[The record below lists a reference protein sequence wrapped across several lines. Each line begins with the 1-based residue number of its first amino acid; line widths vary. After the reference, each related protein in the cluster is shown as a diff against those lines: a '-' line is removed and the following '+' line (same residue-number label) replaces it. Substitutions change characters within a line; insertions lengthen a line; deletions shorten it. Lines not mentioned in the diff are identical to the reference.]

1 MNNKCKFENCAYT
14 HTKDDNKVKIEQFE
28 TKCSALET
36 EVKYLKV
43 EQEKINPRIDMMGRG
58 IMKLKGEVERLTSL
72 CNSMNSTKEIMR
84 NENKIFDKSKSSDIV
99 DEKKKTKRNKQS
111 KEKMKSEEQLR
122 KAKNTDVSKCNI
134 CDEVCEN
141 ET

>member
-14 HTKDDNKVKIEQFE
+14 HTKDDNKVKIEQLE

-36 EVKYLKV
+36 EVKYLKE

-84 NENKIFDKSKSSDIV
+84 NENKIFG
-99 DEKKKTKRNKQS
+99 KRKV
-111 KEKMKSEEQLR
+111 L
-122 KAKNTDVSKCNI
+122 I
-134 CDEVCEN
+134 
-141 ET
+141 